1 MDPIPYPKYDTQEA
15 IYNDLLKELDEAQAA
30 LSTSAG
36 NTIGAAD
43 VIYGG
48 DAAKWKKF
56 ANSLMLRVAMRLTKV
71 APDKAKTWVAKAV

>member
-1 MDPIPYPKYDTQEA
+1 MKH
-15 IYNDLLKELDEAQAA
+15 KFA

-43 VIYGG
+43 VIYNG

-71 APDKAKTWVAKAV
+71 APDKAKTWGS